1 MKNIIFIQHALER
14 LEERGISAEMVE
26 EVIRDQDN
34 AGYGD
39 KGRQIAQKLID
50 KKLLRVIYDEE
61 EYRIVVISA
70 YVTSKV
76 EKYLRWKR

>member
-14 LEERGISAEMVE
+14 LEERGISTKMVE
-26 EVIRDQDN
+26 EVIRDPDD
-34 AGYGD
+34 ADCGD
-39 KGRQIAQKLID
+39 KGRKIAQKLID

-61 EYRIVVISA
+61 EYKIVVISA
-70 YVTSKV
+70 YATSKV

>member
-1 MKNIIFIQHALER
+1 MKNIVFIQHALER

-26 EVIRDQDN
+26 EVIRDQNN

-61 EYRIVVISA
+61 DYRFVVISA

>member
-1 MKNIIFIQHALER
+1 MKNIVFIQHALER

-34 AGYGD
+34 VGYGD

-50 KKLLRVIYDEE
+50 KKLLRVIYDE
-61 EYRIVVISA
+61 
-70 YVTSKV
+70 K
-76 EKYLRWKR
+76 

>member
-14 LEERGISAEMVE
+14 LEERGISAKMVE
-26 EVIRDQDN
+26 EVIRDPDN
-34 AGYGD
+34 ADYGD
-39 KGRQIAQKLID
+39 KGRKIAQKLID
-50 KKLLRVIYDEE
+50 EKLLRVIYDDE

-76 EKYLRWKR
+76 EKYSRWKI